1 MERIRSTDTQR
12 FGQCFRDFFGAA
24 LVEFSHG
31 GKDVAIWNQLAR
43 EIRSQTRQKNEW
55 IADRRNALYA
65 ELSTKYSGTDQ
76 RALGLVT
83 AATERAT
90 IEYLCATKNL
100 LPIGGSSDE
109 ELGKIGLRTDT
120 RPTNPHFGDYRPAI
134 FPEGWDM
141 RPVTPEPDLNLSSF
155 ATIFNGAG
163 EAVAEVM
170 WQQT

>member
-1 MERIRSTDTQR
+1 
-12 FGQCFRDFFGAA
+12 
-24 LVEFSHG
+24 
-31 GKDVAIWNQLAR
+31 
-43 EIRSQTRQKNEW
+43 
-55 IADRRNALYA
+55 
-65 ELSTKYSGTDQ
+65 
-76 RALGLVT
+76 
-83 AATERAT
+83 
-90 IEYLCATKNL
+90 

-141 RPVTPEPDLNLSSF
+141 RPVTPEPDLDLSSF

-170 WQQT
+170 WRQTGTINPSYVCVIEQTAEQNYP